1 VQNAARA
8 TVLSDILSA
17 VSPRSLETDAIAG
30 LQTRGGAREREEE
43 DAAPRRRVYLSS
55 AIPEAYWIRGCY
67 EMRKVQRGRE
77 RERERETGMLRVSRH
92 RTTAI
97 AEASTAMAGSLPPHP
112 YVYGDARE
120 LSIVDAL
127 VRGS

>member
-77 RERERETGMLRVSRH
+77 RERERDRDAAS
-92 RTTAI
+92 I
-97 AEASTAMAGSLPPHP
+97 AAPH
-112 YVYGDARE
+112 YRY
-120 LSIVDAL
+120 
-127 VRGS
+127 RGSIHRDGGIAPAASLRLRGCSRVIDSRRARAW